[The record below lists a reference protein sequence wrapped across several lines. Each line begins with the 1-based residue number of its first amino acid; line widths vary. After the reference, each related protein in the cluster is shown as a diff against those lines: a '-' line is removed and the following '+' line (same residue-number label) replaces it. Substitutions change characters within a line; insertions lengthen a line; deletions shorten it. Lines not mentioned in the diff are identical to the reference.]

1 MQVAYDKLTIFDN
14 RFPPSPTQ
22 YYQLIVNTCGK
33 SLLYLNIHPCECFA
47 QSLYQW
53 HGQNY
58 FSDSDLD
65 LSNCSE
71 LHQLVV
77 YTDAPAELQCHVIS
91 SIVSRN
97 IRKIV
102 FTGFHPDAML
112 YTPLDST
119 SMLPLERAMC
129 GLVDKLRALGYEHT
143 LELEFGFHSR
153 LFPHILASSRGSF
166 PKFREK
172 GRVIVSDNGSGKTI
186 EVIVRFSLA
195 FVTRISD

>member
-14 RFPPSPTQ
+14 RFLPSPTQ

-33 SLLYLNIHPCECFA
+33 NLLYLNIHPCECFA

-53 HGQNY
+53 HGQND
-58 FSDSDLD
+58 FSDGDLD

-71 LHQLVV
+71 LRQLVV
-77 YTDAPAELQCHVIS
+77 YTDAPAEPQCHVIS
-91 SIVSRN
+91 SIVSRH
-97 IRKIV
+97 IRKII
-102 FTGFHPDAML
+102 FTEFPPDPMS

-119 SMLPLERAMC
+119 AMLPLECAMC

-143 LELEFGFHSR
+143 LELEFGFHSL
-153 LFPHILASSRGSF
+153 LFPHALASSREYF

-172 GRVIVSDNGSGKTI
+172 GRVIVWDTGSGKTI
-186 EVIVRFSLA
+186 EVTVRFSSA